1 MLPLTSQLAFTR
13 RQAIVAGGLGTFGL
27 SLPRLLAA
35 EKHAPTKQKS
45 VIFIVPWG
53 GPAQMDTLDPKPD
66 APEEVRGEFRPI
78 ATKVTGLRIC
88 EHLPKL
94 AAMADRFAVVQ
105 SLSHAITAHNPA
117 TYYALTGHIPTRMSE
132 LASPE
137 RNDWPA
143 LGAVLARDAPPVAGA
158 PGYVVEPAP
167 MVEKGVAAG
176 GQHAGFLGTRYDPL
190 VVSADPSSPEFAVP
204 DLAPAPDLTPNRLTE
219 RRGLLAQLEARRSA
233 PQSTDGY
240 REQAYDLLGA
250 ATSRRAFDL
259 TREPERTRDR
269 YGRGRFGQSVL
280 LARRL
285 VEAGVRLVLVND
297 AAEKTNER
305 WDTHEGTYPKI
316 EKNLTETD
324 AGLSAL
330 LDDLRDRGLL
340 ETTIVVWL
348 AEFGRS
354 PKSDSEGGRDH
365 WPRCY
370 SGLFAG
376 GGIRGGVVHGS
387 SDRLG
392 AYPRD
397 GACAPEDVHA
407 TIYHLLGLPFHTEL
421 TDAAGRPGR
430 RCEGTPI
437 RALC

>member
-1 MLPLTSQLAFTR
+1 MSLTSRPALTR
-13 RQAIVAGGLGTFGL
+13 RQAVVAGGFGALGL

-35 EKHAPTKQKS
+35 EKGASAKQKS

-66 APEEVRGEFRPI
+66 APEEVRGEFKPI
-78 ATKVTGLRIC
+78 ATRVPGLRVC

-94 AAMADRFAVVQ
+94 AAMADRFAVVR
-105 SLSHAITAHNPA
+105 SLTHAITAHNPA
-117 TYYALTGHIPTRMSE
+117 TYYTLTGHQPSRMSE
-132 LASPE
+132 LAPPE
-137 RNDWPA
+137 RTDWPS
-143 LGAVLARDAPPVAGA
+143 LGAVLAKDAPPVAGA

-190 VVSADPSSPEFAVP
+190 VVSADPSSPDFAVP
-204 DLAPAPDLTPNRLTE
+204 DLAPAPDLTTDRLAE
-219 RRGLLAQLEARRSA
+219 RRGLLEKLEARRA
-233 PQSTDGY
+233 VPQPPDGY

-250 ATSRRAFDL
+250 AASRHAFDL
-259 TREPERTRDR
+259 TREQERTRDR

-297 AAEKTNER
+297 AAEKSNER

-316 EKNLTETD
+316 EKNLNETD

-330 LDDLRDRGLL
+330 LDDLRDRGSL
-340 ETTIVVWL
+340 ETTLVVWL

-354 PKSDSEGGRDH
+354 PKADPDGGRDH

-370 SGLFAG
+370 SALFAG

-407 TIYHLLGLPFHTEL
+407 TIYHLLGLPLRTEL
-421 TDAAGRPGR
+421 RDATGRPGPR
-430 RCEGTPI
+430 SDGTPI

>member
-1 MLPLTSQLAFTR
+1 MLPLTSQLALTR
-13 RQAIVAGGLGTFGL
+13 RHAIVAGGLGTLGL
-27 SLPRLLAA
+27 SLPQLLAA
-35 EKHAPTKQKS
+35 EKSTAAEQKS

-66 APEEVRGEFRPI
+66 ASEEVRGEFRPI

-94 AAMADRFAVVQ
+94 AARADRFAVVR

-117 TYYALTGHIPTRMSE
+117 TYYTLTGHIPTRMSE
-132 LASPE
+132 LIPPE

-143 LGAVLARDAPPVAGA
+143 LGAVLAKDAPPTAGA

-176 GQHAGFLGTRYDPL
+176 GQHAGSLGTRYDPL
-190 VVSADPSSPEFAVP
+190 VVNCDPSSPDFTVP
-204 DLAPAPDLTPNRLTE
+204 DLTPAPDLTPNRLAE
-219 RRGLLAQLEARRSA
+219 RRGLLAQLESKRSA

-250 ATSRRAFDL
+250 AARRDAFDL
-259 TREPERTRDR
+259 SREPERTRDR

-316 EKNLTETD
+316 EKNLSETD

-387 SDRLG
+387 SDPLA

-407 TIYHLLGLPFHTEL
+407 TIYHLLGLPLRTEL
-421 TDAAGRPGR
+421 TDATGRPGR
-430 RCEGTPI
+430 RCEGAPI

>member
-1 MLPLTSQLAFTR
+1 MSLSPRLAFTR
-13 RQAIVAGGLGTFGL
+13 RQAVIAGGLGAL

-35 EKHAPTKQKS
+35 EKHTSAKQKS

-78 ATKVTGLRIC
+78 ATRLPGLRIC
-88 EHLPKL
+88 EHLPRL
-94 AAMADRFAVVQ
+94 AAMADRFAVVR
-105 SLSHAITAHNPA
+105 SLSHTISAHNPA
-117 TYYALTGHIPTRMSE
+117 TYYTLTGHLPTRLAE
-132 LASPE
+132 LAQPE
-137 RNDWPA
+137 RTDWPA
-143 LGAVLARDAPPVAGA
+143 LGAVLAKEMPVAGA

-167 MVEKGVAAG
+167 MVEKGVSAG
-176 GQHAGFLGTRYDPL
+176 GQHAGFLGTRFDPL
-190 VVSADPSSPEFAVP
+190 VVSADPLSPEFAVP
-204 DLAPAPDLTPNRLTE
+204 DLVPSPDLTPTRLAE
-219 RRGLLAQLEARRSA
+219 RRGLLEQLEARRA
-233 PQSTDGY
+233 VPQPTDGY

-250 ATSRRAFDL
+250 AASRHAFDL
-259 TREPERTRDR
+259 SREPQRTREK
-269 YGRGRFGQSVL
+269 YGRTRFGQSCL

-305 WDTHEGTYPKI
+305 WDTHEGTYPAI
-316 EKNLTETD
+316 EKNLHETD

-340 ETTIVVWL
+340 ATTLVVWL

-354 PKSDSEGGRDH
+354 PKADPDGGRDH

-376 GGIRGGVVHGS
+376 GGIRGGVVYGS
-387 SDRLG
+387 SDRIG

-397 GACAPEDVHA
+397 GACAPDDVHA
-407 TIYHLLGLPFHTEL
+407 TIYHLLGLPLRTEL
-421 TDAAGRPGR
+421 LDATGRPGR
-430 RCEGTPI
+430 RCDGTPI